1 MEKLHL
7 KKLTSRM
14 RLASVL
20 LWRMQNHRHQLS
32 FQFQEWKTSGGLY
45 SFMERGITGCLR
57 ISDWVIIIGIISVCP
72 VNLCA
77 QNSFQEI
84 FDEFSQSAID
94 GYESFRDKCN
104 SDYAAFLEL
113 SWKSF
118 NACEAVP
125 EPHEEQVPP
134 VIYKVPPVSEPV
146 PEPSPAPIPEPV
158 IEPAPKPVVAE
169 PVIDREIP
177 IVEVIPPVEPVP
189 QPQPVEPIRE
199 TPVVTAD
206 EFEFSYLDMCLSVR
220 AGDGLRF
227 SLPSVKAGDISK
239 TWKKLSGRGYDN
251 LIVDCLS
258 IRDKYALC
266 DWAYLQ
272 MLKSFAVSFLG
283 SGDSATLLTAYL
295 YAQSGYK
302 VRLGTSSGHLYL
314 LYGTEYV
321 IYGKPYYQ
329 LDGSNFFVLD
339 GNLNNMEIAACP
351 YPGEKD
357 MSLTISH
364 EFLPDGSYSDT
375 RHFKS
380 DRYSIESECSVN
392 STLLKFYE
400 DYPTAEINDN
410 PLSRWAIYAETP
422 VSRSVREKLYPALQK
437 AVRGKSELEA
447 ADMLLDFVQN
457 AFEYGYDNEIWG
469 CDRAFFAEETL
480 YYPYCDC
487 EDRSILFS
495 HLVRDLLGLD
505 VMLVYYPGHLATAV
519 RFSEPVDGDYIVDN
533 QKKYTVCDPT
543 YIGAPVGKTMPD
555 MNNSHAKVILLRR

>member
-1 MEKLHL
+1 MRIHL
-7 KKLTSRM
+7 LSYIM
-14 RLASVL
+14 LASTVTL
-20 LWRMQNHRHQLS
+20 N
-32 FQFQEWKTSGGLY
+32 
-45 SFMERGITGCLR
+45 
-57 ISDWVIIIGIISVCP
+57 
-72 VNLCA
+72 A

-84 FDEFSQSAID
+84 FNEFSQSAIS

-104 SDYAAFLEL
+104 SDYAAFLEA
-113 SWKSF
+113 SWKTF
-118 NACEAVP
+118 NACEPVP

-134 VIYKVPPVSEPV
+134 VIFET
-146 PEPSPAPIPEPV
+146 PELDSVINNEPV
-158 IEPAPKPVVAE
+158 INREVPVV
-169 PVIDREIP
+169 EI
-177 IVEVIPPVEPVP
+177 IPSVEPVP
-189 QPQPVEPIRE
+189 QPQPVEPIKD
-199 TPVVTAD
+199 TPVVAAD

-220 AGDGLRF
+220 AGDGLKF

-283 SGDSATLLTAYL
+283 NGDSSTLLTAYL

-302 VRLGTSSGHLYL
+302 VRLGTSYGHLYL
-314 LYGTEYV
+314 LFGTKYV
-321 IYGKPYYQ
+321 IYDKLYFQ

-339 GNLNNMEIAACP
+339 GDLNKMDIADCP

-357 MSLTISH
+357 MSFAISK
-364 EFLPDGSYSDT
+364 EQMLGDNCMDS
-375 RHFKS
+375 RHFES
-380 DRYSIESECSVN
+380 DRYAISSDCSVN
-392 STLLKFYE
+392 TSLLEFYE
-400 DYPTAEINDN
+400 GYPTAENNDN

-422 VSRSVREKLYPALQK
+422 VSRSVREELYPSLRET
-437 AVRGKSELEA
+437 VRGKNALEA

-469 CDRAFFAEETL
+469 NDRAFFAEETL

-519 RFSEPVDGDYIVDN
+519 HFSEPVDGDYILIN
-533 QKKYTVCDPT
+533 QRRYTICDPT
-543 YIGAPVGKTMPD
+543 FIGAPVGMTMPNMD
-555 MNNSHAKVILLRR
+555 NSHAKVILLGR